1 MEAGESQ
8 LQAWGAGA
16 GAVLMGGYSL
26 PLAAARQQGS
36 LSFAVLLGSPFYGG
50 TSLCIPC
57 TLEHRGML
65 PTSAF

>member
-1 MEAGESQ
+1 MEARGKPTAS
-8 LQAWGAGA
+8 LGGGAA
-16 GAVLMGGYSL
+16 AVLMGGDSL
-26 PLAAARQQGS
+26 HLAAVRQQGS
-36 LSFAVLLGSPFYGG
+36 LSLGVILGSPLYGG